1 MMAAQS
7 VPPQITLAE
16 LLQGMAGQIRVP
28 DMQVTGLASD
38 SRSVRQGDLFLAAA
52 GLQVHGIEHLSQ
64 AIERGA
70 AAVVWEPCADASVK
84 AQIEACALP
93 CVAVDH
99 LQRQIGSIA
108 ERFYAS
114 PSKHMFGIGVTG
126 TDGKTSVTH
135 FIAQALSAANESCG
149 LLGTL
154 GYGIYAS
161 LQPPTHTTPDA
172 IRLQYELARLLDQ
185 GVERFTMEVSSHA
198 LHQHRTDGVA
208 FDVAVLTQLSRD
220 HLDYHGSIEA
230 YAEAKRR
237 LFLAP
242 GLSTAVLNTGDEFGR
257 QLAAQLDNEL
267 RVIAWSRGPDA
278 RKYASWIEAVD
289 VQPLSRGLSLK
300 LDSSWGSAQ
309 LDCSLL
315 GTFNADNLCAALGAL
330 LASGLEFED
339 AVQRLSRVHT
349 VPGRMQLLALPGAP
363 RVIVDYAH
371 TANALETALK
381 ALRPHCKGELV
392 CVFGAGGDRDQG
404 KRPLMGRVAEQ
415 YADRIIITSDNP
427 RSEHPQHI
435 IEQVLAGFDQPERA
449 LRIEDR
455 SSALQTAILDSCSDD
470 LVLVAGKGHE
480 DTQQVGA
487 EKFPFSD
494 RLVIQQ
500 LLRRYVS

>member
-7 VPPQITLAE
+7 VTPAVSLVE
-16 LLQGMAGQIRVP
+16 LLQGMTGRTLVP
-28 DMQVTGLASD
+28 DVQVTGIASD
-38 SRSVRQGDLFLAAA
+38 SRSIQKGDLFLAAA
-52 GLQVHGIEHLSQ
+52 GLQVHGIEYLSQ

-70 AAVVWEPCADASVK
+70 AAVAWEPSADASIR
-84 AQIEACALP
+84 AMIRDCDLP
-93 CVAVDH
+93 CVEVDY
-99 LQRQIGSIA
+99 LQRQIGGIA

-154 GYGIYAS
+154 GYGIYGS
-161 LQPPTHTTPDA
+161 LQQPTHTTPDA
-172 IRLQYELARLLDQ
+172 VRLQYELARLLDQ

-220 HLDYHGSIEA
+220 HLDYHGSTEA

-237 LFLAP
+237 LFIAP

-257 QLAAQLDNEL
+257 QLAAQLNKEL
-267 RVIAWSRGPDA
+267 RVIAWSRGTGA
-278 RKYASWIEAVD
+278 RKYDSWIEAVD
-289 VQPLSRGLSLK
+289 VQPLSQGLSLK

-330 LASGLEFED
+330 LASGLEFDD

-349 VPGRMQLLALPGAP
+349 VPGRMELLALPGAP

-371 TANALETALK
+371 TANALETALQ

-404 KRPLMGRVAEQ
+404 KRPLMGHVAEQ
-415 YADRIIITSDNP
+415 YADRTVVTSDNP
-427 RSEHPQHI
+427 RCEQPRHI
-435 IEQVLAGFDQPERA
+435 IEQILAGYDQPGRA
-449 LRIEDR
+449 LQIEDR
-455 SSALQTAILDSCSDD
+455 KSAIETAVLESCSDD